1 MKKAIVAAFI
11 VLCVAAGAAFGQ
23 DEILN
28 SIGALGAG
36 YMYTS
41 YLAIGAIADGHYY
54 EVYDD
59 ETATQLMEE
68 IKSIADATGDSL
80 QELLGSGNLAVD
92 DFNFINE
99 MISVLG
105 LLHKEAESYQSFIQT
120 GEERHATVYDNYRNN
135 AWSKITT
142 LLGIE
147 E

>member
-1 MKKAIVAAFI
+1 MKRTILIV
-11 VLCVAAGAAFGQ
+11 VLLIAFGLVGVFAQ
-23 DEILN
+23 DELLS

-41 YLAIGAIADGHYY
+41 YLAIGAVADGHFY

-59 ETATQLMEE
+59 ETAMQLMDE
-68 IKSIADATGDSL
+68 IKSIADATGESL
-80 QELLGSGNLAVD
+80 QELLATGNLTVD

-99 MISVLG
+99 MITTLG
-105 LLHKEAESYQSFIQT
+105 LLFNEAENYQNYIQT
-120 GEERHATVYDNYRNN
+120 GEDRYATLYDNYRNN
-135 AWSKITT
+135 AWAKITD